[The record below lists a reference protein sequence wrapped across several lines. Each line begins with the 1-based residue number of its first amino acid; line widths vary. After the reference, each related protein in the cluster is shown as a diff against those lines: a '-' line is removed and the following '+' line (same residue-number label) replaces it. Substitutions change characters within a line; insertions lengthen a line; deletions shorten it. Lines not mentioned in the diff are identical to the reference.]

1 MAPHGR
7 QPMKPELLA
16 PAGTIEAFDAALEA
30 GADAV
35 YVGVGAMNARAFAK
49 NFTLQDVAGMTRAA
63 HGQGRKLFVA
73 LNSLMKEDEISA
85 TVEVM
90 ACLNEIGVDA
100 VIIQDL
106 GIWRIASTHFPMLNL
121 HASTL
126 MTIHNSAGVLQAERM
141 GFKRVVL
148 AREMT
153 LREIRDVARATSVEL
168 EVFVHGAMCF
178 TYSGLCMFSSF
189 HGGKSSMRGRC
200 VQPCRR
206 HYEWAGRRGTFF
218 SMDDLN
224 GIGFVQALGH
234 MGISSLKIEGRLKPP
249 HYVSSVTRAYRM
261 ILDLPD
267 DVPQS
272 VRDATME
279 EARQLIAQSLGRPGS
294 TGYFLSSSPLGAVSP
309 TRAANT
315 GQYLGKV
322 VRVQEHG
329 LIVAGKVIP
338 QDGDRLRLVDT
349 IYDRQQAFT
358 CRYVVPSERQGHF
371 SLSLP
376 PGWEPKPGNLLFRT
390 DMSAR
395 GAVRRREHRDKQG
408 FSPDVLRRIKDSS
421 RSVLSAIGALSSQGD
436 GRRLRRQREVSLW
449 IKVRSANQLKMV
461 GGIKV
466 RGIIITV
473 SESAVRA
480 VGAGR
485 NPLLRGMEI
494 VWSLPPV
501 IHEGRLGLYRR
512 LVTDL
517 VTQGHRNF
525 QVGNLGHLQILQSIR
540 AKGRGKG
547 RGTGRIQQR
556 TGDRR
561 ELVLWGDYMLNVL
574 NSQSVRAV
582 MDMGISLPQLSVETD
597 ADNAR
602 RTLLHSACPMFFT
615 VFAWLPLFVSRLDHS
630 SYAHGRPV
638 SSMRDELFYWQRGNG
653 ANVLIAQKP
662 FSLLKR
668 RHELEKMG
676 FSGLIIDISN
686 WPSARKIKKRG
697 SKINIMDILPPG
709 REFNFSARLY

>member
-1 MAPHGR
+1 
-7 QPMKPELLA
+7 MKPELLA
-16 PAGTIEAFDAALEA
+16 PAGTLEAFDVALEA

-35 YVGVGAMNARAFAK
+35 YVGVGSLNARAFAK

-73 LNSLMKEDEISA
+73 LNSLMKEDEIGD
-85 TVEVM
+85 TVEVL
-90 ACLNEIGVDA
+90 ACLTEIGVDA

-106 GIWRIASTHFPMLNL
+106 GIWRIASTHFPGLRL

-189 HGGKSSMRGRC
+189 HGGKSSTRGRC

-206 HYEWAGRRGTFF
+206 RYEWAGRRGTFF

-224 GIGFVQALGH
+224 GIEFVQALGH

-249 HYVSSVTRAYRM
+249 HYVASVVKAYRM

-267 DVPQS
+267 DAPQS
-272 VRDATME
+272 VRDVTME
-279 EARQLIAQSLGRPGS
+279 EANQLIAQSLGRPGS
-294 TGYFLSSSPLGAVSP
+294 TGYFLSSSPPGAVSP

-322 VRVQEHG
+322 VRVQQDD
-329 LIVAGKVIP
+329 LLVAGKVIP
-338 QDGDRLRLVDT
+338 NEGDRLRLVDT
-349 IYDRQQAFT
+349 VHDRQQAFT
-358 CRYVVPSERQGHF
+358 CRHVVPSERQGHF

-376 PGWEPKPGNLLFRT
+376 PGWEPRPGNLLFRT
-390 DMSAR
+390 DMAACGATRR
-395 GAVRRREHRDKQG
+395 GKHRDKQG
-408 FSPDVLRRIKDSS
+408 FSPDVLRRVKDSS
-421 RSVLSAIGALSSQGD
+421 RSVLRAIGALSGQGG
-436 GRRLRRQREVSLW
+436 GRRPRHQREASLW
-449 IKVRSANQLKMV
+449 VKVRSANQLKMV
-461 GGIKV
+461 SGIKAQ
-466 RGIIITV
+466 GIIITV

-485 NPLLRGMEI
+485 NPLLRGMDI

-517 VTQGHRNF
+517 VAQGYRNF
-525 QVGNLGHLQILQSIR
+525 QVGNLGHLQILQSIGT
-540 AKGRGKG
+540 KGRGRA
-547 RGTGRIQQR
+547 RGTGRVQQR

-561 ELVLWGDYMLNVL
+561 ELVLWGDYMLNLL

-602 RTLLHSACPMFFT
+602 RTLSHSACPMFFT
-615 VFAWLPLFVSRLDHS
+615 VFAWLPLFVSRIDHS

-638 SSMRDELFYWQRGNG
+638 SSMRDELFYWQRGSG

-676 FSGLIIDISN
+676 FYGLIIDISN
-686 WPSARKIKKRG
+686 WPSARKVKKRG
-697 SKINIMDILPPG
+697 GKTSIMNILPIG
-709 REFNFSARLY
+709 REFNFSDRLY